1 MDYSKAIYSGISF
14 PPRRDPKSG
23 FFAIA
28 VNEDVIKESI
38 YTILNTPKGSVEIAP
53 YFGSS
58 VHMSLWENIT
68 PTSQSILC
76 QQIKDDIES
85 QESRIKIK
93 SVAAYSVDN
102 TRIVVI
108 SGVIVLTGS
117 AFEFSYNFGG

>member
-23 FFAIA
+23 FFAIS

-38 YTILNTPKGSVEIAP
+38 YTILSTPRGSVEIAP
-53 YFGSS
+53 NFGSS
-58 VHMSLWENIT
+58 IQASLWENIT

-76 QQIKDDIES
+76 QQMKDDIES
-85 QESRIKIK
+85 QESRIRIK
-93 SVAAYSVDN
+93 SVAAYSADN

-108 SGVIVLTGS
+108 TGTIVLTGS
-117 AFEFSYNFGG
+117 PFEFSYNFGG